1 MRDIIPPQSESG
13 KVEGLG
19 ARRRLLLKLGFFGA
33 AAFALG
39 KIFGPSVPFLSERA
53 VSSKDFK
60 NFRIVETSKELRLFN
75 KTGDEIV
82 IVDKEGF

>member
-1 MRDIIPPQSESG
+1 MQDIIPPQPEKE
-13 KVEGLG
+13 KVQSTG

-39 KIFGPSVPFLSERA
+39 KIFGPDIPLFSERV

-60 NFRIVETSKELRLFN
+60 NFRVVETTKELRLFN
-75 KTGDEIV
+75 NVGDEIV
-82 IVDKEGF
+82 VIDKEGF

>member
-1 MRDIIPPQSESG
+1 MQDIIPPQSEKE
-13 KVEGLG
+13 KVQSTG

-39 KIFGPSVPFLSERA
+39 KIFGPNIPFFSERV
-53 VSSKDFK
+53 VSLKDFK

-75 KTGDEIV
+75 KVGDEIV